1 MRAVLVNVRDGAVLA
16 EELFPYPHGVITS
29 ELPNSGV
36 KLHGPDWALQHPDDY
51 LIALKTNIS
60 ELIRSS
66 RVEPKDIIA
75 LGVDFTTCTVVPMAA
90 DGKAL
95 CQHDEFRDSP
105 HAYVKLWKNHT
116 AHKEADEITE
126 YTHAIKSN
134 VLDNYGYRASSEW
147 FFPKIWEILR
157 KDPKVYNSAYTFL
170 EAGDF
175 IVYKLTGNMVRSGVF
190 AAAKGFHDN
199 VTMSF
204 PNTEYL
210 RGLDPRLENIV
221 KEKHLTGV
229 VRVGTPAGTLTPE
242 MAKALGLHEGLIVCS
257 AHADAACTLPGAGI
271 VEPNIMTYVM
281 GTSTCHM
288 MMAKEMV
295 NIPGMCAT
303 YYDGILP
310 GYYCYEGGQSAVGD
324 IFDWFTKKFLPK
336 AYTDEAAQRKI
347 HIMQLMNEKAAK
359 YSVGQSGLIALD
371 WMNGNRSILQDSNL
385 TGIIM
390 GLTLSTTPEEIYLA
404 LLEATAFGT
413 KVIMD
418 QFAAYN
424 IKIDKLYACGGLAQK
439 NTLLMQIYSDV
450 MGQDITVSAVRE
462 TSALASAI
470 FAAVAAKKENGGYDD
485 YSEAVNAMVPKP
497 FKTYYPNRENVEKY
511 EELYSIYKG
520 LHDYMSQSENN
531 PMKKLRSLQHE
542 AFNE

>member
-1 MRAVLVNVRDGAVLA
+1 MRAVLVDVSDGTVLS
-16 EELFPYPHGVITS
+16 EELLEYPHGVITS
-29 ELPNSGV
+29 ELPNSSH
-36 KLHGPDWALQHPDDY
+36 KLSGPDWALQHPDDY
-51 LIALKTNIS
+51 LFALKTNIS
-60 ELIRSS
+60 ALIRNSG
-66 RVEPKDIIA
+66 VEPNDIIA
-75 LGVDFTTCTVVPMAA
+75 LGVDFTTCTVVPVAP

-95 CQHDEFRDSP
+95 CQHEEFKDRP

-116 AHKEADEITE
+116 SHKEADEITE
-126 YTHAIKSN
+126 YTHAIKSD

-157 KDPKVYNSAYTFL
+157 KDPEVYSKAYTFL

-199 VTMSF
+199 VKMSF
-204 PNTEYL
+204 PTKEYL
-210 RGLDPRLENIV
+210 RGLDPKLENIV
-221 KEKHLTGV
+221 EEKHLTNV
-229 VRVGTPAGTLTPE
+229 VRVGSKAGMLTAE
-242 MAKALGLHEGLIVCS
+242 MAKELGLHEGIVVCT

-288 MMAKEMV
+288 MMAREMV

-310 GYYCYEGGQSAVGD
+310 GYYCYEAGQSAVGD

-336 AYTDEAAQRKI
+336 EYTDEAKSRNI
-347 HIMQLMNEKAAK
+347 HIMQLMNEKARK
-359 YSVGQSGLIALD
+359 YGVGQSGLIALD

-385 TGIIM
+385 TGLIM

-450 MGQDITVSAVRE
+450 MGQEITVSAVKE

-470 FAAVAAKKENGGYDD
+470 FAAVAARRENGGYDD
-485 YSEAVNAMVPKP
+485 YGEAVSAMVPKP
-497 FKTYYPNRENVEKY
+497 IKTYSPNAQNVEKY
-511 EELYSIYKG
+511 KELYSIYKG

-531 PMKKLRSLQHE
+531 PMKKLRDLQYRS
-542 AFNE
+542 FNE